1 MTDRQQDAAVSDHRV
16 IAWVWSLLLLTG
28 LVWSGWTISQSNL
41 RVADLAPSAWLDG
54 KAMAALTADL
64 RLPGQPDLEM
74 ANAAVRYR
82 FLGDTGAQVA
92 LGCPQWL
99 FYRDGLRAP
108 TDGGDAPFNMRQ
120 KLMRHWAKLLR
131 EKNIALLVVV
141 VPDKARIESSHLCGL
156 SIDDAQTRRF
166 DRWEQELTQAGIPF
180 VDLRTAM
187 QGHERPLFF
196 RTDVH
201 MNVDGARISA
211 SAVAAA
217 TLPLLNAP
225 KGAQTFDIHPPGPA
239 EPLRGD
245 LLVLSGLIDAPQGW
259 RPDLETVQ
267 PQQIDPVREVG
278 LLDTAP
284 PVEVLLAGSSN
295 GRRSNFA
302 SWLGIGLGQE
312 VWNESMDGGQF
323 SGAFQQTLEKSNS
336 WPSSLKLVIWEFSES
351 ALSLPLAER
360 EKAALESL
368 NALPAAW

>member
-1 MTDRQQDAAVSDHRV
+1 MTDRQQDAAVSGHRV

-28 LVWSGWTISQSNL
+28 LVWSGWTIGQSNL
-41 RVADLAPSAWLDG
+41 RVGDLAPSAWLDG

-64 RLPGQPDLEM
+64 RLPGQSNLEM

-82 FLGDTGAQVA
+82 FLGDTGTQVA

-108 TDGGDAPFNMRQ
+108 DHAGDGPFAQRL
-120 KLMRHWAKLLR
+120 KLMRHWVEQLR
-131 EKNIALLVVV
+131 KKNIALLVVA
-141 VPDKARIESSHLCGL
+141 VPDKARIETGHLCGL
-156 SIDDAQTRRF
+156 SIADAQTRRF
-166 DRWEQELTQAGIPF
+166 DRWEQALSQAGIPF

-187 QGHERPLFF
+187 KSHESPLFF

-201 MNVDGARISA
+201 MNADGARISA

-217 TLPLLNAP
+217 ALPLLGGE
-225 KGAQTFDIHPPGPA
+225 KGPQAFDIRPPGPA

-267 PQQIDPVREVG
+267 PQQIDPIREIG

-302 SWLGIGLGQE
+302 TWLGIGLGRE

-323 SGAFQQTLEKSNS
+323 SGAFQQVMEKASN
-336 WPSSLKLVIWEFSES
+336 WPPSLRLVIWEFSES

-360 EKAALESL
+360 EKVALESL